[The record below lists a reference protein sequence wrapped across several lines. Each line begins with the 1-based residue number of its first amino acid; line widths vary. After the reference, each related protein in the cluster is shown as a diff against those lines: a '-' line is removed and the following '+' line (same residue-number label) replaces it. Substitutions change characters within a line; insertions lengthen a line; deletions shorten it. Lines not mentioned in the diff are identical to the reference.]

1 MPRLDNRVA
10 IVTGAAHGE
19 RAALG
24 AAFALALAREGA
36 KVVVAD
42 MQDCASV
49 VCDIEAAGGAALSVK
64 LDVRDE
70 ASIAAMV
77 AATIDR
83 FGKIDILVNNA
94 AIGSNIPPIPV
105 LDIAPADWDAIYA
118 VNVRGPFLCVKA
130 VLPQMRRQCY
140 GKIINIG
147 STMMVSGAPNRLHY
161 VSAKGAVLAMSR
173 ALARELGP
181 DGICVNTLAYGLI
194 TSKLNEAA
202 LENDEAYRS
211 HAFKP
216 RAMPVHL
223 RAEDVTGSLV
233 FLASSE
239 SDHMTGQ
246 CLMAD
251 PGSVMN

>member
-1 MPRLDNRVA
+1 MGRLENRVA

-24 AAFALALAREGA
+24 AAFALALAKEGA
-36 KVVVAD
+36 KLVVAD
-42 MQDCASV
+42 LHDCASV
-49 VCDIEAAGGAALSVK
+49 AREIELAGGEALALKV
-64 LDVRDE
+64 DVRDA

-77 AATIDR
+77 AATIAR

-94 AIGSNIPPIPV
+94 AIGSNIPPVSV
-105 LDIAPADWDAIYA
+105 LDIDPAGWDAIYA
-118 VNVRGPFLCVKA
+118 VNVRGPFMCVKA
-130 VLPQMRRQCY
+130 VLPHMRRQHY
-140 GKIINIG
+140 GKIINVG
-147 STMMVSGAPNRLHY
+147 STMMYSGAPNRLHY

-194 TSKLNEAA
+194 TSKLNEEA
-202 LENDEAYRS
+202 LETDEAYRS
-211 HAFKP
+211 HAFRP

-233 FLASSE
+233 FLASPE

>member
-1 MPRLDNRVA
+1 MGRLDNRVA
-10 IVTGAAHGE
+10 IVTGGAHGE

-24 AAFALALAREGA
+24 AAFALALAKEGA

-42 MQDCASV
+42 RADTASV
-49 VCDIEAAGGAALSVK
+49 VREIEAAGGSAMGVQV
-64 LDVRDE
+64 DVRDE
-70 ASIAAMV
+70 ASIGAMV
-77 AATIDR
+77 AEAVAR
-83 FGKIDILVNNA
+83 FGQVDILVNNA
-94 AIGSNIPPIPV
+94 AIGSNIPPV
-105 LDIAPADWDAIYA
+105 GVEDIDIGAWDDIYT

-130 VLPQMRRQCY
+130 VLPHMRARGY

-147 STMMVSGAPNRLHY
+147 STMMYSGAPKRLHY

-181 DGICVNTLAYGLI
+181 SGICVNTLAYGLI
-194 TSKLNEAA
+194 TSKLNEAM
-202 LENDEAYRS
+202 LESDEEYRN
-211 HAFKP
+211 HAFRP

-233 FLASSE
+233 YLASSD
-239 SDHMTGQ
+239 SDHVTGQ

>member
-1 MPRLDNRVA
+1 MGRLENRVA

-24 AAFALALAREGA
+24 ATFALALAREGA
-36 KVVVAD
+36 RVVVAD
-42 MQDCASV
+42 LDDCASV
-49 VCDIEAAGGAALSVK
+49 VAEIEGAGGDALGLTV
-64 LDVRDE
+64 DVRDQ
-70 ASIAAMV
+70 ASIAAMI
-77 AATIDR
+77 AAAIER
-83 FGKIDILVNNA
+83 FGRVDILVNNA
-94 AIGSNIPPIPV
+94 AIGSNIAPVPV
-105 LDIAPADWDAIYA
+105 LEIDAADWDRIYA

-130 VLPQMRRQCY
+130 VLPHMRRRRY

-147 STMMVSGAPNRLHY
+147 STMMYSGAPNRLHY

-202 LENDEAYRS
+202 LEHDDEYRS

-223 RAEDVTGSLV
+223 RADDLAGSLV
-233 FLASSE
+233 FLASAE

>member
-1 MPRLDNRVA
+1 MPRLENRVA

-24 AAFALALAREGA
+24 AAFALALAKEGA
-36 KVVVAD
+36 KVVAAD
-42 MQDCASV
+42 TQDCASV
-49 VCDIEAAGGAALSVK
+49 VRDIEAAGGEALGFK
-64 LDVRDE
+64 LDVRDT
-70 ASIAAMV
+70 ASIAAMA

-94 AIGSNIPPIPV
+94 AIGSNIPPVAV
-105 LDIAPADWDAIYA
+105 LDIDPADWDAIYA

-130 VLPQMRRQCY
+130 VLPYMRRQRY

-147 STMMVSGAPNRLHY
+147 STMMYSGAPNRLHY

-194 TSKLNEAA
+194 TSKLNEEA
-202 LENDEAYRS
+202 LETDEAYRS

-233 FLASSE
+233 FLASPE

>member
-1 MPRLDNRVA
+1 MGRLANRVA

-36 KVVVAD
+36 RVVAAD
-42 MQDCASV
+42 LHDCASV
-49 VCDIEAAGGAALSVK
+49 VRDIEQSGGEALGLTV
-64 LDVRDE
+64 DVRDE
-70 ASIAAMV
+70 ASIATMV
-77 AATIDR
+77 AAAIDQ
-83 FGKIDILVNNA
+83 FGQVDILVNNA
-94 AIGSNIPPIPV
+94 AIGSNIPPVSV
-105 LDIAPADWDAIYA
+105 LDIEPDDWDRIYA

-130 VLPQMRRQCY
+130 VLPHMRRRRY

-147 STMMVSGAPNRLHY
+147 STMMYSGAPNRLHY

-181 DGICVNTLAYGLI
+181 DGICVNTLAYGLV
-194 TSKLNEAA
+194 TSKLNKAM
-202 LENDEAYRS
+202 LDSDDQYRA

-216 RAMPVHL
+216 RAMQVHL
-223 RAEDVTGSLV
+223 RAEDVTGALV
-233 FLASSE
+233 FLASPE

>member
-1 MPRLDNRVA
+1 MGRLDNRVA

-24 AAFALALAREGA
+24 ASFALALAREGA
-36 KVVVAD
+36 KVVAAD
-42 MQDCASV
+42 INDTASV
-49 VCDIEAAGGAALSVK
+49 VGEIEAAGGTALGLKV
-64 LDVRDE
+64 DVCDE
-70 ASIAAMV
+70 ASVKAMV
-77 AATIDR
+77 DAALKR
-83 FGKIDILVNNA
+83 FGQVDILVNNA
-94 AIGSNIPPIPV
+94 AIGSNIPPVAVDEI
-105 LDIAPADWDAIYA
+105 DIDSWDRIYA

-130 VLPQMRRQCY
+130 LLPHMRSRMY

-147 STMMVSGAPNRLHY
+147 STMMYSGAPKRLHY

-181 DGICVNTLAYGLI
+181 VGICVNTLAYGLI
-194 TSKLNEAA
+194 TSKLNEEM
-202 LENDEAYRS
+202 LESDEEYRNR
-211 HAFKP
+211 AFRP

-233 FLASSE
+233 FLASPE

>member
-1 MPRLDNRVA
+1 MPRLENRVA
-10 IVTGAAHGE
+10 IVTGAAYGE

-24 AAFALALAREGA
+24 AAFALALAKEGA

-42 MQDCASV
+42 TQNCASV
-49 VCDIEAAGGAALSVK
+49 VRDIEAAGGAALGVK
-64 LDVRDE
+64 LDVRDA

-94 AIGSNIPPIPV
+94 AIGSNIPPVSV
-105 LDIAPADWDAIYA
+105 LDIDPHDWDAIYA

-130 VLPQMRRQCY
+130 VLPHMRRQRY

-147 STMMVSGAPNRLHY
+147 STMMYSGAPNRLHY

-194 TSKLNEAA
+194 TSKLNEEV

-233 FLASSE
+233 FLASPE

>member
-1 MPRLDNRVA
+1 MGRLENRVA

-24 AAFALALAREGA
+24 ATFAVALAREGA
-36 KVVVAD
+36 QVVAAD
-42 MQDCASV
+42 LDDCASV
-49 VCDIEAAGGAALSVK
+49 VGEIERAGGQALGLKV
-64 LDVRDE
+64 DVRDE
-70 ASIAAMV
+70 VSIAAMV
-77 AATIDR
+77 AATIER
-83 FGKIDILVNNA
+83 FGRVDILVNNA
-94 AIGSNIPPIPV
+94 AIGSNIAPAPV
-105 LDIAPADWDAIYA
+105 LDIDAADWDRIYA

-130 VLPQMRRQCY
+130 VLPHMRRRRY

-147 STMMVSGAPNRLHY
+147 STMMYSGAPNRLHY

-202 LENDEAYRS
+202 LERDDEYRS
-211 HAFKP
+211 HAFRP

-223 RAEDVTGSLV
+223 RADDLAGSLV
-233 FLASSE
+233 FLASPE